1 MFIILLLTWLV
12 LGQFVMRGQALMSFN
27 TIVLN
32 IVGKLCWVSERYHT
46 TCMQLDRVSYVV
58 AVM

>member
-1 MFIILLLTWLV
+1 
-12 LGQFVMRGQALMSFN
+12 MSFN